1 MLPHFSRLLPP
12 PFSDLRGQ
20 LKEVQ
25 LSSSMLISA
34 TAEIS
39 ELSFKFQ
46 SIVKQFG
53 SSDHQNELVNILC
66 KLWDRIVDPV
76 VQALTSQK
84 LAITRVSDGC
94 PAAEFTLLPLHAAG
108 TLREK
113 EKPQIYF
120 SSYTPTLANLIRA
133 RQQVSLV
140 YLPPIHRQGKRTDE
154 EGLGEGGE
162 GNAQEDRNGGGE
174 GKAGGGEEM
183 WRRRHHRRLCGRVVC
198 AECSGRTFYSIA
210 CSLVS
215 KRWYILA
222 TDIL

>member
-1 MLPHFSRLLPP
+1 MYFDNLALSLRDRFQQQGAAPDLDGDIEHHRTALHLYSPVILLLPP

-34 TAEIS
+34 TAKIS

-66 KLWDRIVDPV
+66 KLWDHIVDPM
-76 VQALTSQK
+76 VQAFMSQK

-120 SSYTPTLANLIRA
+120 SSYTPTLVNLIRA
-133 RQQVSLV
+133 RQQVSL
-140 YLPPIHRQGKRTDE
+140 
-154 EGLGEGGE
+154 GENGS
-162 GNAQEDRNGGGE
+162 GN
-174 GKAGGGEEM
+174 
-183 WRRRHHRRLCGRVVC
+183 
-198 AECSGRTFYSIA
+198 STFLQSIA
-210 CSLVS
+210 KYSQHRPQGCSMSNLRERAQM
-215 KRWYILA
+215 KK
-222 TDIL
+222 D